1 MFMYFHNVMQ
11 ISITKQ
17 QLLKPLH
24 IACSI
29 VDRKTTSPILNNI
42 LIECQNNQLRF
53 ITNDT
58 EIQISHILPTENI
71 NDFSTTVAAK
81 KFFDIIKVL
90 NEDVIQFDIQE
101 HKIIIQQ
108 QQSRFELHTLP
119 SKDFPLM
126 ALKMTDAIELSLTPK
141 QFKHQLNHV
150 AFCMAMQDV
159 RYYLNGMLL
168 KIENQQLILVTTDGH
183 RLACSKAHCQI
194 DPNIHIEVIIPR
206 KTVIE
211 LLRLIDDKDK
221 SNDELIKIEIH
232 PQQIMFHF
240 MHTQLISKLIDG
252 KFPDYKRIIPENHP
266 HIVAINRPNFGLSLQ
281 RAAILTHDKL
291 RAARFIFNTNQLTLL
306 ANNGENEEVK
316 EILNI
321 SYAGELLEISF
332 NIAYWMDAI
341 NMLKHE
347 ELNIHVNN
355 ANSSAVLNSNDDLH
369 TYQYVVMPMRI

>member
-1 MFMYFHNVMQ
+1 MQ

-29 VDRKTTSPILNNI
+29 VDKKTTSPILNNI

-58 EIQISHILPTENI
+58 EIQISHVLTTENVS
-71 NDFSTTVAAK
+71 DFSTTVAAK
-81 KFFDIIKVL
+81 KFFDIIKLL
-90 NEDVIQFDIQE
+90 NDGVIDFDVQE

-108 QQSRFELHTLP
+108 QKSRFELHTLP

-126 ALKMTDAIELSLTPK
+126 ASKIDDTVSVSITPK

-183 RLACSKAHCQI
+183 RLACSKAQCQI
-194 DPNIHIEVIIPR
+194 DPNINKEIIIPR

-211 LLRLIDDKDK
+211 LLRLIEDKD
-221 SNDELIKIEIH
+221 NDEPIKIEIH
-232 PQQIMFHF
+232 AQQITFHF

-266 HIVAINRPNFGLSLQ
+266 HIINTNRQEFSLGLQ

-291 RAARFIFNTNQLTLL
+291 RAARFIFKEDCLTLL

-316 EILNI
+316 EEVSIMN
-321 SYAGELLEISF
+321 YAGDILEISF
-332 NIAYWMDAI
+332 NIAYWMDVI
-341 NMLKHE
+341 NMLKQDN
-347 ELNIHVNN
+347 LNIHINDVK
-355 ANSSAVLNSNDDLH
+355 SSAVINTGDNIH
-369 TYQYVVMPMRI
+369 AYQYVVMPMRI